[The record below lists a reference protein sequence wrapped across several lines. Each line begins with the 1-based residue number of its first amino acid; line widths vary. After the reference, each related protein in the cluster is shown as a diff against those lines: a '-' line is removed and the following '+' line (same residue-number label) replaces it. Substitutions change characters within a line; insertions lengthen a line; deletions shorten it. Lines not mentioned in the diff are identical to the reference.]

1 MTDKSEKIKMID
13 VSISVP
19 EKIGKII
26 WVLGETGIYSTDE
39 FDEKDPPEQL
49 EKINSIVETFSS
61 FRHRS
66 MVAMMLAT
74 VETLHGIVDELYEDE
89 GHGEAIH

>member
-1 MTDKSEKIKMID
+1 MTDKSKKIKMID

-26 WVLGETGIYSTDE
+26 WVLGEKGLHSTDE
-39 FDEKDPPEQL
+39 FDKKDPPEQL

-61 FRHRS
+61 FRNRA
-66 MVAMMLAT
+66 MMAMMLAT
-74 VETLHGIVDELYEDE
+74 VETLNGIVDDLYEDE

>member
-1 MTDKSEKIKMID
+1 MADTSEKLRMID
-13 VSISVP
+13 ITMSVP

-39 FDEKDPPEQL
+39 FDELDPPEQL
-49 EKINSIVETFSS
+49 EKINNIVETFSS
-61 FRHRS
+61 LRYRA
-66 MVAMMLAT
+66 MVAMMMAT

>member
-1 MTDKSEKIKMID
+1 MSDTTEKLKMID
-13 VSISVP
+13 ITISVP

-39 FDEKDPPEQL
+39 FDELDPPEQM
-49 EKINSIVETFSS
+49 EKMNNIVETFSS
-61 FRHRS
+61 LRYRA
-66 MVAMMLAT
+66 MVAMMMAT
-74 VETLHGIVDELYEDE
+74 VETLHDIVDELYEDE

>member
-1 MTDKSEKIKMID
+1 MTDKPEKIKMID
-13 VSISVP
+13 ISISVP
-19 EKIGKII
+19 EKIGKVI

-39 FDEKDPPEQL
+39 FDELDPPEQL
-49 EKINSIVETFSS
+49 EKINNIVETFSS
-61 FRHRS
+61 LRYRA
-66 MVAMMLAT
+66 MVAMMMAT